1 MALSLDP
8 WSELVACEGHLRGLL
23 GADPWQLPDPTDE
36 ERRRLCFMAR
46 ARAPVQ

>member
-8 WSELVACEGHLRGLL
+8 WSELVACEGYQSGLL
-23 GADPWQLPDPTDE
+23 GGDPWQLPDPSDAA
-36 ERRRLCFMAR
+36 RQRLCFMAR